1 MKGIIRNLLLGA
13 SVVAGVGGLSNHAAL
28 AGSITGATLGGT
40 APYILYDATSTYTF
54 ANPSA
59 SLSTILTGDSSNP
72 TGNVELFSNSEQ
84 SPLSTSNPLQAFTA
98 LNNFLGYNK
107 VTTLSG
113 EIGGKSITLSSL
125 TAADWFATQTIT
137 TVSQAISSALSL
149 SNPVARASALN
160 AAVNPLYNTSNLATQ
175 WFNTTLSTYG
185 VSSSQTLFNTF
196 LLAGGF
202 QRFSDPNISYVN
214 QDADGTIRIGLAGH
228 YDAAPL
234 LGLPSN
240 PAQPLQASELVKV
253 SYDNGTP
260 QYLRSFKATES
271 LLYNREEFLSN
282 GKKTSHSGN
291 YEVSFQG
298 TPPASVP
305 EPSVVLG
312 LLTVG
317 GLVASKRKFQKV

>member
-1 MKGIIRNLLLGA
+1 MKGIIKKLLLGA

-28 AGSITGATLGGT
+28 AASITGATLGGT

-84 SPLSTSNPLQAFTA
+84 SPISPLPNSNLLQKFTA
-98 LNNFLGYNK
+98 FNNFLQYNQ
-107 VTTLSG
+107 VTSLSG
-113 EIGGKSITLSSL
+113 EIGAKSITLSSL
-125 TAADWFATQTIT
+125 TASDWFGAS
-137 TVSQAISSALSL
+137 TVASLSQAISNALL
-149 SNPVARASALN
+149 SSNLSALN
-160 AAVNPLYNTSNLATQ
+160 AAISPLYNTSSLATQ
-175 WFNTTLSTYG
+175 WFNTALSTYG
-185 VSSSQTLFNTF
+185 VSSNQTLFNSF

-214 QDADGTIRIGLAGH
+214 QDANGLIRIGLAGH

-240 PAQPLQASELVKV
+240 PTNPLQASELVKV
-253 SYDNGTP
+253 SYNNSAP
-260 QYLRSFKATES
+260 QYLYSFKANGS
-271 LLYNREEFLSN
+271 GLYNREEFLSN

-291 YEVSFQG
+291 YEVTLQG

-312 LLTVG
+312 LMTIG
-317 GLVASKRKFQKV
+317 GLVVSKRKLQKV

>member
-1 MKGIIRNLLLGA
+1 MKRIIRNLLLGA

-59 SLSTILTGDSSNP
+59 SLSTILTGDSIKP

-84 SPLSTSNPLQAFTA
+84 SPLSTSNPSQAYTA

-113 EIGGKSITLSSL
+113 EIGGKSIVLSSL
-125 TAADWFATQTIT
+125 TATDWFGASTVTS
-137 TVSQAISSALSL
+137 VSQAISSALSL

-160 AAVNPLYNTSNLATQ
+160 LAITPLYNTSSLATN
-175 WFNTTLSTYG
+175 WFNTALSTYG
-185 VSSSQTLFNTF
+185 VSSNQTLFNKF

-234 LGLPSN
+234 LGLTSN
-240 PAQPLQASELVKV
+240 PQHPIQASELVKV
-253 SYDNGTP
+253 TYDNGTP

-271 LLYNREEFLSN
+271 SLYNREEFLSN

-291 YEVSFQG
+291 YEVTLKG

-312 LLTVG
+312 LVAVG
-317 GLVASKRKFQKV
+317 SLVASKRKLQKV